1 MPTFRPP
8 DVMAK
13 YVTER
18 AYIARAKPSEEEAS
32 GSLNAGSRL

>member
-32 GSLNAGSRL
+32 ALNAGSRL